1 VSDHHDLTVLIDSD
15 GITGMRRILV
25 VLSILALAVLP
36 ATAATAAPENTMT
49 LEQKVGQMFVS
60 YVYGSSAT
68 TTTAADVAANQAMY
82 GADVHNG
89 AEAVAKYH
97 LGGIIYFTWS
107 NNLANPPQIAGL
119 SNGLQQAAMAD
130 SGVPLQISTDQE
142 GGIVN
147 RIGAPLAVS
156 PGNMAIGATFN
167 PLNAYSAAKV
177 SGTELKALGINVVD
191 APVVDVNT
199 EPRNAADGVRAF
211 GDNTVQVSLFGAAA
225 VAGYRAAGIGAQ
237 AKHFPG
243 LGDTTVNT
251 DNGVAVTNETREQLM
266 STDVPPF
273 RAAIA
278 AGAQSVMAAH
288 IVAPALDPSGRPA
301 SLSQPIVTG
310 LLRNTL
316 HYNGVVITDAL
327 SAAALADIPADQI
340 ILDAIDAGIDELL
353 MPTSLPAAVQTVLD
367 AVHSGRLSEARIDQ
381 SVKRILAMKTQLGLF
396 RNPYVSATP
405 TVGTPEHL
413 QTMADIAKRSI
424 TVLRNS
430 SLPLPAGKNVLVTGW
445 GVSTTQNLT
454 NQLTSRG
461 ITATRFYTGSP
472 SAAVI
477 AQAVAAAQA
486 ADVTVV
492 TTYNAWGDTTQQNLL
507 AALLA
512 TGKPIVVASVGG
524 PYDIAYFPSATTYLA
539 AYDYQ
544 PVSVVALADGLT
556 GAAKATGHL
565 PVTIRTPDGSQVLFP
580 FGS

>member
-1 VSDHHDLTVLIDSD
+1 
-15 GITGMRRILV
+15 MRRILV
-25 VLSILALAVLP
+25 VLSVLALAVVP
-36 ATAATAAPENTMT
+36 TRGAAAQATTLT
-49 LEQKVGQMFVS
+49 LEQKVGQLFVS

-68 TTTAADVAANQAMY
+68 TTSATDVAANQAMY

-97 LGGIIYFTWS
+97 LGGVIYFTWS

-119 SNGLQQAAMAD
+119 SNGLQQAALAD

-142 GGIVN
+142 GGVVN

-211 GDNTVQVSLFGAAA
+211 GDKTAQVALFGAAA

-251 DNGVAVTNETREQLM
+251 DNGIAITNETREQLM
-266 STDVPPF
+266 TTDVPPF

-301 SLSQPIVTG
+301 SLSKPIVTG
-310 LLRNTL
+310 LLRNQL
-316 HYNGVVITDAL
+316 HYDGVVITDAL
-327 SAAALADIPADQI
+327 SAAALADIPADEI
-340 ILDAIDAGIDELL
+340 ILDAIDAGVDELL
-353 MPTSLPAAVQTVLD
+353 MPTNLPAAVQTVLD

-381 SVKRILAMKTQLGLF
+381 SVKRIRTMKTQLGLF
-396 RNPYVSATP
+396 SNPYVDPAP
-405 TVGTPEHL
+405 TVGTPEHR

-430 SLPLPAGKNVLVTGW
+430 SLPLQGGKNVLVTGW

-454 NQLTSRG
+454 NQLVSRG
-461 ITATRFYTGSP
+461 ITATRLYTGSP
-472 SAAVI
+472 SPAVI

-492 TTYNAWGDTTQQNLL
+492 TTYNAWSDTTQQNLL

-512 TGKPIVVASVGG
+512 TGKPVVVASVGA
-524 PYDIAYFPSATTYLA
+524 PYDIAYFPSASTYLA

-544 PVSVVALADGLT
+544 LVSVVALADVLT
-556 GAAKATGHL
+556 GAAKGTGHL